1 METLDNTQTSTMGS
15 LAGGTPLSGTAL
27 PVLAELQGTSGSE
40 PTFPFTHPCA
50 VLEAGALT
58 GSDKRALLA
67 AWASDACAVEGRL
80 AWRWL
85 PGTPEPVSVD
95 DILAALQALDGKG
108 LH

>member
-1 METLDNTQTSTMGS
+1 METLDDTRTPTVGL

-27 PVLAELQGTSGSE
+27 PVLPELYGTSGSE
-40 PTFPFTHPCA
+40 PTTQFTHPCA

-67 AWASDACAVEGRL
+67 AWASDACAVEGQP